1 MSGAPLR
8 ITLLGG
14 FTVHRDGEAVP
25 ERAWRLRK
33 ARSLVKLLALA
44 PDHRLHR
51 DVVTEALW
59 PDRDPGAAANN
70 LHQALHAARRALG
83 DAQAVTLADG
93 VLALEPGAEVD
104 VVALDRV
111 AAGALASGDAAA
123 LRDAVAR
130 YGAEPLPEDRY
141 EPWAQPAREAVQ
153 ARYLELSVR
162 APDATVPAGAPAP
175 APRAPRRAPAGR
187 PP

>member
-83 DAQAVTLADG
+83 DAQAITLADG

-104 VVALDRV
+104 VDALDRI
-111 AAGALASGDAAA
+111 AAGALAAGDAAA
-123 LRDAVAR
+123 RRAAVAR

-162 APDATVPAGAPAP
+162 AADATVAAGDPPAAVELLG
-175 APRAPRRAPAGR
+175 RALATDP
-187 PP
+187 